1 MYDLRP
7 RKTRRPPP
15 DPQTAIRRAA
25 QQPRTGLTNAN
36 RGSLQQPRTVG
47 NNVNRGTFSPSTID
61 NTEQV
66 HIQKCGHYNC
76 KFCDVF
82 DVSSN
87 FISTVTHRV
96 YSVKNFQKSNKKVPV
111 PTITCSSCNT
121 IYLLTCKSCYLQYV
135 GQTIKRISIRTSKH
149 KSDFKRKN
157 TILAQHFR
165 SGPCKGAGFSM
176 QVIEKWD
183 GDGRVKPGG
192 KMCREEES
200 KRVSKENEWIL
211 KLRTAYPYGLNEKI
225 SEKSN
230 LEKLESVEGNIKGIL
245 FPPLPRSFLNDLG

>member
-47 NNVNRGTFSPSTID
+47 NNVNRGTFSPSTTD
-61 NTEQV
+61 DTEQV
-66 HIQKCGHYNC
+66 HIKKCGHYNC

-96 YSVKNFQKSNKKVPV
+96 YSVKNFQK
-111 PTITCSSCNT
+111 
-121 IYLLTCKSCYLQYV
+121 
-135 GQTIKRISIRTSKH
+135 
-149 KSDFKRKN
+149 
-157 TILAQHFR
+157 
-165 SGPCKGAGFSM
+165 
-176 QVIEKWD
+176 
-183 GDGRVKPGG
+183 
-192 KMCREEES
+192 
-200 KRVSKENEWIL
+200 
-211 KLRTAYPYGLNEKI
+211 
-225 SEKSN
+225 
-230 LEKLESVEGNIKGIL
+230 
-245 FPPLPRSFLNDLG
+245 